1 MSLDKANR
9 DALIQPTEHVAAA
22 TIGLHAVHRPLPRRS
37 FPADHSKDLSVSEW
51 AENIQF
57 NRETASKQQHD
68 IASVTPAGLESQ
80 GLADQPK
87 PGHWNRDE
95 KGGVHLSSFRFP
107 HPHSSQRLSFSSAD
121 GLPSEVTSQGDA
133 HDDDTA
139 AEQDNLMALETYAGG
154 SPLQRCP
161 STSSSGSVEPD
172 DRRSREMHPGFLASI
187 RRRSSEV
194 HSRLWRDCRN
204 PKNELKGQDPESGQT
219 TQV

>member
-1 MSLDKANR
+1 MSFDESNR

-22 TIGLHAVHRPLPRRS
+22 TIGLHAVRRPLPRRS
-37 FPADHSKDLSVSEW
+37 FPADYGKDLSVSEW
-51 AENIQF
+51 AENIQP
-57 NRETASKQQHD
+57 NRETASKQQYD

-95 KGGVHLSSFRFP
+95 KGGIHLGSFRFP
-107 HPHSSQRLSFSSAD
+107 HPHFSKRLSFSGAD
-121 GLPSEVTSQGDA
+121 ELPSEVTSRGDA

-139 AEQDNLMALETYAGG
+139 AEQDNLVPLETCARG

-161 STSSSGSVEPD
+161 STSSSGIVEPD
-172 DRRSREMHPGFLASI
+172 DRRSREIHPGFLASV

-194 HSRLWRDCRN
+194 CSRLWPDRRN
-204 PKNELKGQDPESGQT
+204 SKSELKGQDPEPSQT
-219 TQV
+219 SKV